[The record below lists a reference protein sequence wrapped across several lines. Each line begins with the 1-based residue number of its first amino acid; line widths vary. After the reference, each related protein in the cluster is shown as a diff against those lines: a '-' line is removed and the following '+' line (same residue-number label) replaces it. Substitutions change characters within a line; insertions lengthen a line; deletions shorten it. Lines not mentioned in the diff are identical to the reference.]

1 MAEFDLKKERI
12 VNLLNKDFTAIKR
25 SLITFAQ
32 AYQSGSF
39 SDFNESSPGMALME
53 FNAYVGDLLC
63 FYIDQ
68 QYNELRDSTARELS
82 NVQSMAK
89 MRGYKPSGK
98 RPSRGMLDFAVEV
111 PATVNSFGQVVPDD
125 RYTPILLKGSQA
137 TATNGT
143 TFETLEDI
151 YYTASLGRAVTGS
164 RFDAS
169 TGLPTH
175 FALMKSVEVIS
186 GKTVTETFT
195 ISGFQEFRKIELG
208 ESDVLEIIDV
218 FDSQGNEWFEVD
230 YLAQDWVFSD
240 ETNPNDTTNTV
251 PYLLKVKTVP
261 RRFVIDRDI
270 TTGKSSMVF
279 GSGDGNS
286 FDDDYIP
293 NVAEL
298 ALPLAGRR
306 TYSSF
311 AVDPQNFLKTRS
323 LGLSPHDTTLTVR
336 YRIGGGSEANV
347 PEKNVRQVSSAQL
360 AFSTTNLVAATKGQ
374 VVGSVGCNNKTKM
387 RGGSPAETLREIKL
401 NAAAFFAAQSRMVTR
416 EDVVARVLSMP
427 TKFGRPEKVYVKTTP
442 GSRFSYD
449 IHILSADSDG
459 TLCLAP
465 AALKSN
471 VATFLRKYRLLTDD
485 VNILDGQ
492 IIDLRMSFKIVVSA
506 RNNRSEVLSVCLGKL
521 ADYFDPKRMQIAA
534 PIVLSDVV
542 SFLHETPG
550 VVSVPELMFS
560 NVFGTVDNLTY
571 SETRFDVESSRRD
584 GMIVCPPGAIFH
596 VRFPR
601 KDIIGSA
608 K

>member
-1 MAEFDLKKERI
+1 MADFDLKKERI
-12 VNLLNKDFTAIKR
+12 VNLLNKDFASFKR
-25 SLITFAQ
+25 NLITFAQ

-53 FNAYVGDLLC
+53 FNAYVGDVLC

-68 QYNELRDSTARELS
+68 QYNELRDSTARQLS
-82 NVQSMAK
+82 NVQATAK
-89 MRGYKPSGK
+89 MRGYRPAGK
-98 RPSRGMLDFAVEV
+98 RPSRGTLDFAIEV
-111 PATVNSFGQVVPDD
+111 PSAVNSFGEVVPDD
-125 RYTPILLKGSQA
+125 TYTPILLKGSQA

-143 TFETLEDI
+143 VFETLEDI
-151 YYTASLGRAVTGS
+151 HYTASLGRAVTGS
-164 RFDAS
+164 RFDQT

-175 FALMKSVEVIS
+175 FALMKSVEVIA
-186 GKTVTETFT
+186 GRTVTETFT
-195 ISGFQEFRKIELG
+195 VTGFQEFRKIELG
-208 ESDVLEIIDV
+208 ESDVIEIIDV

-251 PYLLKVKTVP
+251 PYLLKIKTVP
-261 RRFVIDRDI
+261 RRFVVDRDI
-270 TTGKSSMVF
+270 TTGKSTLVF

-311 AVDPQNFLKTRS
+311 AIDPQNLLKTRS

-336 YRIGGGSEANV
+336 YRVGGGAETNV
-347 PEKNVRQVSSAQL
+347 PEKSVRQVSSAQL
-360 AFSTTNLVAATKGQ
+360 SFSSTNLTAGTKGQ
-374 VVGSVGCNNKTKM
+374 VVGSIGCNNRMKM
-387 RGGSPAETLREIKL
+387 RGGAQAETLREIKL
-401 NAAAFFAAQSRMVTR
+401 NSAAYFAAQSRIVTK

-427 TKFGRPEKVYVKTTP
+427 NKFGRPEKVYVKTTP

-449 IHILSADSDG
+449 VHVLSRDADG
-459 TLCLAP
+459 TLSLAP

-471 VATFLRKYRLLTDD
+471 VATFMRKYRMLTDD

-492 IIDLRMSFKIVVSA
+492 IIDLRLNFKIVVSA
-506 RNNRSEVLSVCLGKL
+506 RNNRSEVLAVCLGKL
-521 ADYFDPKRMQIAA
+521 ADYFDPDRMQISA
-534 PIVLSDVV
+534 PIVLSDVIA
-542 SFLHETPG
+542 FIHDTPG
-550 VVSVPELMFS
+550 VVSVNELTFS

-571 SETRFDVESSRRD
+571 SDVRFDVESSRRD
-584 GMIVCPPGAIFH
+584 GMIVCPQGSIFH